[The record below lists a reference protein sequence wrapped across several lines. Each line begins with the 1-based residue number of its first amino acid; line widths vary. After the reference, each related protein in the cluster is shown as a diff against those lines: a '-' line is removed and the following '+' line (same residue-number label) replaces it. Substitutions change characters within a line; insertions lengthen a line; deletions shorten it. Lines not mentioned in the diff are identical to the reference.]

1 MLNSKNK
8 KQKVKFRILAGKK
21 TIIFPFFAFLTAS
34 VFAQSTDPQNIK
46 VVATQDPAYPKGEPA
61 LYNYVLMNV
70 KYSDEAKKKY
80 IEGEVMMSFYVNV
93 DSTVSN
99 TKIISGA
106 GYGIDEEVKRVVSGL
121 KFSPGMMNGK
131 ARKMQLIMSFPVK
144 AH

>member
-1 MLNSKNK
+1 MK
-8 KQKVKFRILAGKK
+8 KIFAPLVCLLFSITLFSQEKK
-21 TIIFPFFAFLTAS
+21 
-34 VFAQSTDPQNIK
+34 DPQNIK
-46 VVATQDPAYPKGEPA
+46 VETTQDPAYPKGEQA

-80 IEGEVMMSFYVNV
+80 IEGEVMMSFFVNA

-99 TKIISGA
+99 TKVISGV
-106 GYGIDEEVKRVVSGL
+106 GYGIDEEVKRVVEGL

-131 ARKMQLIMSFPVK
+131 ARKMQLIMNFPVK